1 MKAALSNEDHEYVV
15 GILRDRIAMDRR
27 LIEIDA
33 LTLDIGDAIKRLRN
47 ERAILEA
54 ERAELVARRRA
65 ITDQAIADKFGV
77 ATNTIR
83 DVIKHRT

>member
-77 ATNTIR
+77 AANTIR
-83 DVIKHRT
+83 DVIKHRA